1 MKAGAFRPGSIPF
14 LIGMV
19 IAATVLV
26 LVLLIP
32 GHEQVLERALADR
45 DFPRIAKLY
54 DATPESVRQKNP
66 ELFADLRAWVDL
78 DRAIS
83 AAGAQR
89 FDAALTAKLS
99 APFVGLLL
107 NKKYATSARA
117 GLAEALAHSSS
128 PEEIEKTIGA
138 LPEGFAV
145 AGTTRLWE
153 AIATAAKQLGN
164 PIAGASAAGA
174 LSDGSPSST
183 LEIASLWQQAD
194 RPEKGIAVIK
204 DWLDKN
210 PGPIEKEAAPLARLY
225 LELLRQENLNGEA
238 LDFLIAN
245 EKILPKLMPGREFID
260 AVSRTALASGRS
272 ADAVP
277 ILKAWDNEHP
287 DDADSWLL
295 LANLAMGVGD
305 QKSAA
310 SALTSYLKLHPDD
323 KNVQFLRAQTLEW
336 SGEPGKAFDAYLP
349 LAADGSRPAVDRL
362 IALAPGLFR
371 EAELAN
377 VLPQFL
383 PETGTSPDL
392 LTLARL
398 YVLEGK
404 YDEARALFR
413 RHLGVQPD
421 DLSVIRSLAEIDF
434 EDQLFEEARA
444 LYSHAHKLDPQ
455 SIEFEHKLVRLDWLE
470 GRYEGVVDRLR
481 SLAQRTKDPDIIQ
494 EFYSASESLGDISA
508 LVEAMELKL
517 ATEPDA
523 PADTYRNL
531 AYYYAMLGLPDAARD
546 ATARG
551 LKRFPDSRYF
561 REDLAYRLVAA
572 GDPMAALKELDGKVG
587 IDSPVDLKSTYAYLL
602 IQAGRQKDALK
613 FLQSTLTPD
622 EKQSADILD
631 LTGDLLEGAGRFREA
646 EAIYRDAVQRFPSH
660 PKFQL
665 ALARALG
672 AQGREREM
680 RAVLAGIDLDKHP
693 GAARDAAQVYLDL
706 EDYRQGAA
714 LLRRYLAGSKGADD
728 SLGWRML
735 GDATLSSGDPER
747 AKRAYRRAL
756 QLVIRETKTP

>member
-1 MKAGAFRPGSIPF
+1 MKAGKFRPGSLPF

-45 DFPRIAKLY
+45 DFPRIARLT
-54 DATPESVRQKNP
+54 DATPGSARAKNP
-66 ELFADLRAWVDL
+66 DLFAVLKAWLDL
-78 DRAIS
+78 DRAVS
-83 AAGAQR
+83 AAGAQG

-99 APFVGLLL
+99 APFVSLLK
-107 NKKYATSARA
+107 NKKYATSAKD

-128 PEEIEKTIGA
+128 PEEIAKTIAA
-138 LPEGFAV
+138 LPEGFAA
-145 AGTTRLWE
+145 AGTTQLWL
-153 AIATAAKQLGN
+153 AIATTAKQVGN
-164 PIAGASAAGA
+164 PVAAACAAGA
-174 LSDGSPSST
+174 LSDGSPAST
-183 LEIASLWQQAD
+183 LKIATLWQQANLPQ
-194 RPEKGIAVIK
+194 RGIAAIK
-204 DWLDKN
+204 DWLEKN
-210 PGPIEKEAAPLARLY
+210 PGPIEKESAPLAGLY
-225 LELLRQENLNGEA
+225 IELLREENLNGEA

-245 EKILPKLMPGREFID
+245 QKTLKGLLPGREFID

-277 ILKAWDNEHP
+277 ILKAWDHEHP

-371 EAELAN
+371 EAELAK

-398 YVLEGK
+398 YVLERK
-404 YDEARALFR
+404 YEEARVLFR
-413 RHLGVQPD
+413 RHLGVKPD
-421 DLSVIRSLAEIDF
+421 DLNVIKSLAEIDF

-444 LYSHAHKLDPQ
+444 LYTHAHKLDPT

-481 SLAQRTKDPDIIQ
+481 SLAERTKDPDIIQ

-517 ATEPDA
+517 ATEPNA
-523 PADTYRNL
+523 PSDTYRNL
-531 AYYYAMLGLPDAARD
+531 AYYNSMLGRPDAARD
-546 ATARG
+546 AIARG

-572 GDPMAALKELDGKVG
+572 GDPAAALKELDGKVG
-587 IDSPVDLKSTYAYLL
+587 SDSPLDLKSTYAYLL

-613 FLQSTLTPD
+613 FLQDSLSAN

-631 LTGDLLEGAGRFREA
+631 LTGDLLESAGRFREA
-646 EAIYRDAVQRFPSH
+646 EAIYRDAVQRFPGH

-665 ALARALG
+665 SLARALG

-693 GAARDAAQVYLDL
+693 GASRDAAQVYLDL

-714 LLRRYLAGSKGADD
+714 LLRRYLAGPKGADD
-728 SLGWRML
+728 SMAWRML

-756 QLVIRETKTP
+756 QLVTRETKAP